1 MKIVLLLNGK
11 TSAAYLSE
19 GIEMYRQRLQR
30 YGSFEIQVLPDIKN
44 AKTLSVEELKRREDA
59 QTLAALESTDWVV
72 LLDERGA
79 AYSSEQFAAQIQK
92 MQLQRIKRLFFVVG
106 GAYGFG
112 EAMYQRANG
121 KISLSA
127 MTFSHQLI
135 RLLFMEQLYRA
146 FTILNN
152 EPYHHA

>member
-44 AKTLSVEELKRREDA
+44 AKTLSVEELTRREDA

>member
-146 FTILNN
+146 FTILNS

>member
-92 MQLQRIKRLFFVVG
+92 LQLQRIKRLFFVVG